1 MKLLAEIVEDVQ
13 FLEEGEGAQ
22 KKHYF
27 QGPLLQFDVANK
39 NKRMYMSELHDP
51 VVRKYMEDKQV
62 GKEGRAWGE
71 LDHPDGPTVNLK
83 LTSHRFVEMHKE
95 GSNWHGKAILC
106 DTDMGRNAI
115 GLIASGG
122 KLGSS
127 SRGMGSLEQMSEG
140 VMKVMGDYKLVTP
153 GDLVSDPSAH
163 IALVNGIMESVEYF
177 YDEKSGSWM
186 AEQATELKKQI
197 KKLSLAEISEKKALI
212 FERWM
217 KTLSSRA

>member
-1 MKLLAEIVEDVQ
+1 MKLLTEIVDNIQ
-13 FLEEGEGAQ
+13 FLEEGTGPE

-39 NKRMYMSELHDP
+39 NKRLYMSELHDP
-51 VVRKYMEDKQV
+51 VVKKYMEEKQV

-71 LDHPDGPTVNLK
+71 LDHPDGPTINLK
-83 LTSHRFVEMHKE
+83 YASHRFVEMHKE
-95 GSNWHGKAILC
+95 GSNWHGKAIIC

-115 GLIASGG
+115 GLMESGG
-122 KLGSS
+122 RLGSS
-127 SRGMGSLEQMSEG
+127 SRGMGSLEQMDEG
-140 VMKVMGDYKLVTP
+140 MMKVLGDYRLVTP

-163 IALVNGIMESVEYF
+163 IALVNGIMESVSWFFNE
-177 YDEKSGSWM
+177 DTGSWM
-186 AEQATELKKQI
+186 AEQATELKKEI

-217 KTLSSRA
+217 KTLAERP